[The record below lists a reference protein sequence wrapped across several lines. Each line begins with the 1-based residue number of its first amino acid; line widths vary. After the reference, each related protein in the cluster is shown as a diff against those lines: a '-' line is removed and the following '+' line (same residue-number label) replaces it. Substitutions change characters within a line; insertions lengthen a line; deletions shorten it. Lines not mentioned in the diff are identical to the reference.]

1 MAKQQSFAD
10 KVAKQAAQPGKKCP
24 KCGAIRMPILYVK
37 SEPSKH
43 GSVRFSHRRVQVCK
57 CNEKELYA

>member
-1 MAKQQSFAD
+1 
-10 KVAKQAAQPGKKCP
+10 VAKAAAQGGKKCP
-24 KCGAIRMPILYVK
+24 KCGAIRVPILYVK

-43 GSVRFSHRRVQVCK
+43 GSVRFSHRRVQMCT

>member
-1 MAKQQSFAD
+1 MAKQQSFQD
-10 KVAKQAAQPGKKCP
+10 KVTKAAAQSGKKCP

-43 GSVRFSHRRVQVCK
+43 GSVRFSNRRIEVCK
-57 CNEKELYA
+57 CNEKEVYA

>member
-10 KVAKQAAQPGKKCP
+10 KVAKAHAQGGKKCP
-24 KCGAIRMPILYVK
+24 KCGSIRVPILYVK

-43 GSVRFSHRRVQVCK
+43 GSVRFSHRRVQVCT